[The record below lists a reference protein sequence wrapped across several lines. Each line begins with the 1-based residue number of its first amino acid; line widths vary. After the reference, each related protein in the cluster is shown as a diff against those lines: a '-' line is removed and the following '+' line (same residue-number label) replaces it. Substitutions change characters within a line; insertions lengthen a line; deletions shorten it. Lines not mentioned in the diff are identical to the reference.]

1 MIMDFQID
9 FAIRIVCGIAIK
21 KMWEKGLSSCLGTLM
36 AFGLKEGIVEP
47 VLEMLVADRRLFLS
61 A

>member
-1 MIMDFQID
+1 MDFQID
-9 FAIRIVCGIAIK
+9 FAIKDRLWDAIK
-21 KMWEKGLSSCLGTLM
+21 KMREKGLSSCLGTLM